1 MFLRNSK
8 SIRKEQN
15 INDVHMSEIVELE
28 IDKKSLYFKSI
39 AEGIS
44 MIELEK
50 EMQSRLD
57 LLM

>member
-28 IDKKSLYFKSI
+28 IDKKSLYFTSI